1 MTSFINN
8 TQLGLFIMYVASG
21 MLISLFFDFFRVLRK
36 SIKTPNTITYIED
49 FCFWIVVGIFIIW
62 EIFKFSY
69 GELRS
74 YIFIGII
81 TGVLIYGL
89 TISKYFVKINVRIL
103 LFFKEVIF
111 MPIFRIVKKPIYF
124 ILINLR
130 QIKRKTKKKNM
141 SNSKI
146 SFHKKKEF
154 S

>member
-89 TISKYFVKINVRIL
+89 TISKYFVKINVRI
-103 LFFKEVIF
+103 FHPYKFKT
-111 MPIFRIVKKPIYF
+111 
-124 ILINLR
+124 N
-130 QIKRKTKKKNM
+130 
-141 SNSKI
+141 
-146 SFHKKKEF
+146 
-154 S
+154 

>member
-103 LFFKEVIF
+103 LF
-111 MPIFRIVKKPIYF
+111 
-124 ILINLR
+124 
-130 QIKRKTKKKNM
+130 
-141 SNSKI
+141 
-146 SFHKKKEF
+146 
-154 S
+154 